1 MESELL
7 TKDEWSPGEEQDK
20 INVLFPAES
29 WVLWEMEHLAV
40 LNTEVRLETPHLIFS
55 F

>member
-7 TKDEWSPGEEQDK
+7 VKDERSPGEEQDTVH
-20 INVLFPAES
+20 VLFPTES
-29 WVLWEMEHLAV
+29 WVLWERDHLAV
-40 LNTEVRLETPHLIFS
+40 LNTEVILETPHLIFS